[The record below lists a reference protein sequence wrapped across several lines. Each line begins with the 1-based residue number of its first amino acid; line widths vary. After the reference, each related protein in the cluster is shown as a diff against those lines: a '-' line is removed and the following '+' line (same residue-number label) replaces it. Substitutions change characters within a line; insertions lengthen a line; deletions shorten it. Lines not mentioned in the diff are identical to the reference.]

1 MCSKSD
7 DCDETDLN
15 ICKYTGSQKER
26 YEGGLMHNKR
36 IHTSDGVVGGTGWY
50 AWQRVLRKD
59 RNTGLMFQNA
69 VLLNLKV
76 TPGHQEHAS
85 VMETSQSTHGAFV
98 VLHEAENSVSDIALQ
113 LGIHC
118 NTAAR

>member
-1 MCSKSD
+1 M
-7 DCDETDLN
+7 
-15 ICKYTGSQKER
+15 CKYTGSQKQR
-26 YEGGLMHNKR
+26 YEGCLMYTER
-36 IHTSDGVVGGTGWY
+36 IHTSDGVVVGSKGWY

-59 RNTGLMFQNA
+59 RITGLMFQN
-69 VLLNLKV
+69 VVILNLKV

-85 VMETSQSTHGAFV
+85 VMESSQLAYGAFV
-98 VLHEAENSVSDIALQ
+98 VLHEVGHSVSDIALQ